1 AVASGGK
8 RVGNEEGGC
17 ARDRNVQCEQ
27 PRVGQTA
34 TDSFSYTVV
43 DSQGATSSTTV
54 TITITGVNDA
64 PVAVAD
70 TGTTDEDH
78 VLNVAAPGVLEI
90 GRAACRDNA
99 KAVSQANGV
108 AGNVGVQITLVA
120 GAKLTVNANGSY
132 AYDPNGQ
139 FEYLQVGQTASD
151 SFSYTVVD
159 SQGATSSTTVIITIT
174 GVNDAPV
181 AVADTGTTDEDH
193 VLNVA
198 APGVL

>member
-78 VLNVAAPGVLEI
+78 VLNVAAPGGLGNDTAVNQDDPKP
-90 GRAACRDNA
+90 ANA
-99 KAVSQANGV
+99 FNGV
-108 AGNVGVQITLVA
+108 GANLRTHLTL
-120 GAKLTVNANGSY
+120 
-132 AYDPNGQ
+132 P
-139 FEYLQVGQTASD
+139 
-151 SFSYTVVD
+151 
-159 SQGATSSTTVIITIT
+159 
-174 GVNDAPV
+174 
-181 AVADTGTTDEDH
+181 
-193 VLNVA
+193 
-198 APGVL
+198 